1 MFGSKFAFCLL
12 TSTMLSMPVWAADV
26 TLYNAD
32 DIEFKTENGIDIAYT
47 ADGKTLSGALIL
59 PDDEGRQITYFYR
72 NGLKHGVA
80 TSHYEDGKMELEITY
95 RKGLKNGEEITFY
108 ENGKP
113 QFKKTYSN
121 DVLDGEYI
129 AFYNNGKPQQ
139 RSLYEKGLL
148 SGETDYFD
156 RDGNLVKIE
165 HYQNGV
171 KNGVERIIQNN
182 TLVEEN
188 NYVDGKLDGVSKKY
202 NAQYLT
208 EEITYKNGKR
218 NGVRRIFAEDGG
230 ITIIPY
236 VNDKKS
242 GIGKSFSPTTRIGT
256 RTNYLNDKKNGI
268 YSEWIDNGAIEN
280 VEKYDRTPQD
290 ADCQCKQIRI
300 ENYKNDKKDGVARYF
315 GADGELE
322 KVSYFM
328 DDVELAQTNISHTP
342 QLNDIFV
349 SYKNDR
355 LNEYAERRNM
365 WYSVLWLGLSTGKI
379 DILNELDKQMKM
391 MAADMADME
400 TYQKINPT
408 QFARQNRE
416 LFFGLTPLSYAVNVA
431 APTEILQKFAVSK
444 ELIEAVNPRGTT
456 ALQEAVRLNNLDM
469 VKYLLLQHAD
479 VKKKDA
485 NGNTILL
492 AALKEGVQLPIID
505 ALIKAGA
512 DINAQDK
519 QGNNAL
525 LVALKNGQSSS
536 VIRTLL
542 DAGADVNSKDKQGT
556 SAFLLAVKQQDVE
569 LMNLFLEYNADLKN
583 LAPNGDSLLDY
594 AYTYQAPK
602 HILQMI
608 LQNGANVNALNQAGQ
623 LPIIKA
629 LTAKD
634 YEMVAT
640 LLQYGADVNVTD
652 KNQESALTYVLQH
665 DDVPEEIET
674 QIFAHNTNYQGYLP
688 KIDQP
693 MWKVLLSQERG
704 DLLNDVFAQIDLIHP
719 DERGEVPL
727 HHILISDV
735 EPEFVDMAL
744 DHVSQ
749 IDEKYLW
756 EALEN
761 KNLLILQKLVAHG
774 ANVNARNR
782 DNNTLLH
789 YVVRHQYDKDYIE
802 ALAGG
807 KLEVDALDGNGQ
819 TALALAIEQ
828 NNEPLVRALLQH
840 GADVNKILDD
850 KTYLTDLTAEQA
862 DILQDLVRFGA
873 KFDYVDAQNKT
884 VLEYAVYHLNADLV
898 EEALIAKSDAGKK
911 DLDGNTLILQLAD
924 AVSENKDMP
933 SEELVSAVE
942 KIVVLLTSAGLDINA
957 QNINGETLLIR
968 LAKLPT
974 AHYEALAEMLLTH
987 ELNPEL
993 KDQYDHTADYYLPKT
1008 K

>member
-1 MFGSKFAFCLL
+1 MFGSKFAFYLL
-12 TSTMLSMPVWAADV
+12 TSTMLSMPVWAENV
-26 TLYNAD
+26 TLHNAD
-32 DIEFKTENGIDIAYT
+32 EIEFKSENGTDVAYT
-47 ADGKTLSGALIL
+47 ADGKTLSGAVIL
-59 PDDEGRQITYFYR
+59 PDEEGRQITYFYR
-72 NGLKHGVA
+72 NGLKHGIA
-80 TSHYEDGKMELEITY
+80 TSHYEDGKMEMEITY
-95 RKGLKNGEEITFY
+95 RKGKKNGEEITFF

-113 QFKKTYSN
+113 QFKKTYNN

-139 RSLYEKGLL
+139 RSLYEKGQLN
-148 SGETDYFD
+148 GETDYFD
-156 RDGNLVKIE
+156 RDGNITKIE

-171 KNGVERIIQNN
+171 KHGIERIIQNN

-208 EEITYKNGKR
+208 DEITYKNGKK
-218 NGVRRIFAEDGG
+218 NGAHRIFAEDGG

-236 VNDKKS
+236 VDDKKS

-256 RTNYLNDKKNGI
+256 RTTYLNDQKNGL
-268 YSEWIDNGAIEN
+268 YAEWIDNGVIEN
-280 VEKYDRTPQD
+280 VERYDRTPQD

-300 ENYKNDKKDGVARYF
+300 ENYKDDKKDGVARYF

-322 KVSYFM
+322 QVSYFM

-349 SYKNDR
+349 AYKNDR

-365 WYSVLWLGLSTGKI
+365 WYAVLWLGLSTEKV
-379 DILNELDKQMKM
+379 DILNELEKQMKM

-400 TYQKINPT
+400 TYQKVNPT

-416 LFFGLTPLSYAVNVA
+416 LFFGLAPLSYAVNVA
-431 APTEILQKFAVSK
+431 APTEILQKFATSK
-444 ELIEAVNPRGTT
+444 ELIETVNPRGTT

-492 AALKEGVQLPIID
+492 AAIKEGVQLPIID
-505 ALIKAGA
+505 ALINAGA
-512 DINAQDK
+512 DVNAQDN
-519 QGNNAL
+519 QGNNVL
-525 LVALKNGQSSS
+525 LAALKNGLSAP

-542 DAGADVNSKDKQGT
+542 DAGADVNSKDQHGT
-556 SAFLLAVKQQDVE
+556 SAFLLAVKRQDVD

-583 LAPNGDSLLDY
+583 LAPNGDSLFDY
-594 AYTYQAPK
+594 AYTHQAPK

-629 LTAKD
+629 LTAQD
-634 YEMVAT
+634 YEMVTT
-640 LLQYGADVNVTD
+640 LLQYGADVNLTD

-665 DDVPEEIET
+665 EVPEEIET
-674 QIFAHNTNYQGYLP
+674 QIFARNNDYQSYLP

-693 MWKVLLSQERG
+693 MWKVLLSQERA
-704 DLLNDVFAQIDLIHP
+704 DLLGDVFAKMDLTKA

-727 HHILISDV
+727 HFILISDV
-735 EPEFVDMAL
+735 EPEYVDMAL
-744 DHVSQ
+744 DHVNQ
-749 IDEKYLW
+749 IDESYLW
-756 EALEN
+756 EALKN
-761 KNLLILQKLVAHG
+761 KNLLILQKLVSHG
-774 ANVNARNR
+774 ANVNTRNVG
-782 DNNTLLH
+782 NNTLLH
-789 YVVRHQYDKDYIE
+789 FVVRHQYDKDYIE
-802 ALAGG
+802 TLAAG

-840 GADVNKILDD
+840 GADVNKILND

-862 DILQDLVRFGA
+862 DILQDLVHFGA
-873 KFDYVDAQNKT
+873 KFDYIDAQNKT
-884 VLEYAVYHLNADLV
+884 ILEYAVYHLNADLV
-898 EEALIAKSDAGKK
+898 EEALIAKSDVSKK

-924 AVSENKDMP
+924 VVSEHKDMP
-933 SEELVSAVE
+933 NDKLVNAVE

-974 AHYEALAEMLLTH
+974 PHYEALAEMLLIH